1 MCSFCCT
8 GITQEL
14 IKLEAL
20 TFTQY
25 PIVVHLDLD
34 VILLKPIDVLFDVML
49 DESGDIAKYSQM
61 LDKTL
66 MWPNK
71 TLPEKVDAFFTRDC
85 K

>member
-1 MCSFCCT
+1 M
-8 GITQEL
+8 
-14 IKLEAL
+14 
-20 TFTQY
+20 
-25 PIVVHLDLD
+25 VHLDLD